1 MLKKI
6 KKIHDKPI
14 GKDIEK
20 GDFMNLKTENVSN
33 RDIKEFRKLFR
44 GLIRYRSFD
53 QLIRDI
59 QKWKQFK
66 QNNKP
71 Q

>member
-1 MLKKI
+1 MI

-20 GDFMNLKTENVSN
+20 GDSMNLESSDISK
-33 RDIKEFRKLFR
+33 RDIKEFRNFFR

-66 QNNKP
+66 QNIKP

>member
-1 MLKKI
+1 
-6 KKIHDKPI
+6 
-14 GKDIEK
+14 
-20 GDFMNLKTENVSN
+20 MNLKTENVSN

>member
-1 MLKKI
+1 MNQESS
-6 KKIHDKPI
+6 
-14 GKDIEK
+14 DISK
-20 GDFMNLKTENVSN
+20 

-66 QNNKP
+66 QNIKP

>member
-1 MLKKI
+1 MNQESS
-6 KKIHDKPI
+6 
-14 GKDIEK
+14 DISK
-20 GDFMNLKTENVSN
+20 
-33 RDIKEFRKLFR
+33 RDIKEFRNLFR

>member
-1 MLKKI
+1 
-6 KKIHDKPI
+6 
-14 GKDIEK
+14 
-20 GDFMNLKTENVSN
+20 MNLESSDISK
-33 RDIKEFRKLFR
+33 RDIKEFRNFFR

-66 QNNKP
+66 QNIKP